1 MIARRL
7 ASVEAKMMPREREL
21 LGVIETHR
29 LDAWPGYK
37 DSTAVSYEQ
46 CTEHGPTCGVNRSRV
61 LAPVRYVVLLRG
73 GSWLG
78 LG

>member
-1 MIARRL
+1 MRL
-7 ASVEAKMMPREREL
+7 ASVESKLMPREKEL

-29 LDAWPGYK
+29 LDAWPGCK

-46 CTEHGPTCGVNRSRV
+46 CTEHGPTCGVNRSSV
-61 LAPVRYVVLLRG
+61 MAPIRHVVLLRG
-73 GSWLG
+73 GRCLG